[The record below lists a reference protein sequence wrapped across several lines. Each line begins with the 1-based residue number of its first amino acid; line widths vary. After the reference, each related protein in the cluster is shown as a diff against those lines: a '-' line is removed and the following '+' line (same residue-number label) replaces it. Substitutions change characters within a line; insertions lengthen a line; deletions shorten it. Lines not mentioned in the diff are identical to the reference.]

1 MVAAHGPFVPRSSGP
16 SARTRGWHERP
27 AGRHSRAPRAT
38 CPYAF
43 QLKLQQTEERI
54 GRTTARYENGSFR
67 KSPIGTK
74 PLKTPPN
81 PAKPA
86 PRRWGA
92 ATRWWHPPAQHRQHR
107 LPPAPG
113 SRGRSRGAARWQEHP
128 PPPPGYP
135 TRRPR
140 PLRARRSP
148 CAARPSRPPPA
159 RAPSAPEA
167 GGGGGKRRCPVWG
180 EGDGLAR
187 PLGCLRLGPG
197 RRRCLTLGA
206 AVGADLAAPQA
217 LRHGARRRDRAL
229 PAALT
234 GPRRQPAP
242 GGRAEAAARRRTV
255 TPPAPP
261 PALFTKLRTP
271 APGCVPQ
278 GNGGWCEA
286 GPGRHV
292 RSWQKGGSQPRRGC
306 GRGGVGHVCPWQTPA
321 SGCAL
326 AS

>member
-16 SARTRGWHERP
+16 SARTRGWPERP

-86 PRRWGA
+86 PRRRGA

-128 PPPPGYP
+128 PPPGVPDSAAAATAGPAEPLRSPPLTAATCPRPLSAWGGGGRETPLPGLRRGGWARPAAGVPSPRPRPPAVPYP
-135 TRRPR
+135 GRCSRRRPR
-140 PLRARRSP
+140 CSSGASTW
-148 CAARPSRPPPA
+148 CAAAGPGASCRANGSPPPAPARRPSRDGSAQAHGNATRSATGAIHQAAYASAGLRPA
-159 RAPSAPEA
+159 
-167 GGGGGKRRCPVWG
+167 GQRRV
-180 EGDGLAR
+180 
-187 PLGCLRLGPG
+187 
-197 RRRCLTLGA
+197 
-206 AVGADLAAPQA
+206 
-217 LRHGARRRDRAL
+217 
-229 PAALT
+229 
-234 GPRRQPAP
+234 
-242 GGRAEAAARRRTV
+242 
-255 TPPAPP
+255 
-261 PALFTKLRTP
+261 
-271 APGCVPQ
+271 
-278 GNGGWCEA
+278 
-286 GPGRHV
+286 V
-292 RSWQKGGSQPRRGC
+292 RGGSGSPC
-306 GRGGVGHVCPWQTPA
+306 SLLAKGRQSA
-321 SGCAL
+321 
-326 AS
+326 